1 MDASLVAREAEAP
14 RSLNIAVLGAFM
26 ALGVGVLTEESVKQS
41 LAETLPRRYL
51 EQNLR
56 AYEAGFRAVKG

>member
-1 MDASLVAREAEAP
+1 
-14 RSLNIAVLGAFM
+14 M